1 MNFIARFLDWTSFAE
16 SPESYFRWAAISAVG
31 AVLRDNV
38 YHEWGVKS
46 RLYPNLFILNVGPP
60 AIGKQLPMRM
70 AGDLI
75 RSVANTKIIEG
86 SASMQAVIKSLGTYE
101 TGGHKGASCILYS
114 EELSSFY
121 VKDQNTNELLTD
133 LSDYHEVWER
143 NLISWNA
150 KLQKVCMSLLGAS
163 NEVLLKTVFDSS
175 AIYGGLLS
183 RTLVNVEKRKRRKDL
198 MLGKIVANPEHE
210 NILKTHLKNVS
221 KLKGPI
227 TFDVDA
233 SKEFQFWYDHW
244 DENRGKTGIEGRMKT
259 HIKKVAIC
267 MAVSEPN
274 MDLLVRRCHVEEAID
289 LCLGLHRNYQIL
301 SMESGKAVTAQPA
314 ALILRALGEA
324 PDFQLSERVLLRRY
338 IGELNVDI
346 LASVIP
352 TMEKAELIISVI
364 SDNQSTYRLTPKALE
379 IYQSKNGEKT

>member
-1 MNFIARFLDWTSFAE
+1 MNFIDRFLEWTSFAE
-16 SPESYFRWAAISAVG
+16 SPESYFRWAAISAIG

-60 AIGKQLPMRM
+60 AIGKQLPMRL

-75 RSVANTKIIEG
+75 KSVGNTRVIEG
-86 SASMQAVIKSLGTYE
+86 SASMQAVIKALGTYE

-143 NLISWNA
+143 NLISWNS
-150 KLQKVCMSLLGAS
+150 KLQKVCVSLLGAS

-183 RTLVNVEKRKRRKDL
+183 RTLINIEKKKRRKDL

-210 NILKTHLKNVS
+210 EILKQHLKNVS
-221 KLKGPI
+221 KLSGPI
-227 TFDVDA
+227 IFDKDA
-233 SKEFQFWYDHW
+233 SAEFELWYASW

-267 MAVSEPN
+267 MAVAEES
-274 MDLLVRRCHVEEAID
+274 LTLIVRKQHVDAAID
-289 LCLGLHRNYQIL
+289 LCLGLHKNYQIL
-301 SMESGKAVTAQPA
+301 SMESGKAVTAHPA
-314 ALILRALGEA
+314 ALILRALIEA
-324 PDFQLSERVLLRRY
+324 PEYQLSERILLRRHL
-338 IGELNVDI
+338 GELNIDI
-346 LASVIP
+346 LAATIP
-352 TMEKAELIISVI
+352 SMEKAELITAVI
-364 SDNQSTYRLTPKALE
+364 CDNQSTYRLTPLALKLYKSE
-379 IYQSKNGEKT
+379 NGTN